1 VISGQLGTAQMGLAQ
16 LGNYNQLLT
25 PGSIPPVTPA
35 ITANIDS
42 MALEY
47 VIIPD
52 FYSMMGLRPPKGT
65 L

>member
-1 VISGQLGTAQMGLAQ
+1 MGLAQ